1 MTTLDSG
8 MSDEKYAQIIAAR
21 KAGKRVWAKNGRPN
35 TDLKKPKATRKQRAA
50 SRENVKRA
58 NKLREA
64 RKLLKE
70 HAEKAPK
77 AGSIAAPAVLVHTR
91 PDGRVARFE
100 VARFLDF
107 CNQLLIQSKD
117 SGVVHFELLGSQK
130 YVLDQ
135 IVEGLRKGVTTFVV
149 LKGRQQGIST
159 LFLALD
165 LFEAFEHPGTIGV
178 FATHDEGSRD
188 QFRNQ
193 IEVFLTGLPKT
204 HKIEYDTNNRLMLV
218 LKNLSMFRYLVAG
231 TRTTTN
237 KLGRSGGC
245 NYCHATETAFWGSA
259 DDLKALMQTFSET
272 YPHRKYFFESTANGF
287 NHFQEMYE
295 IADDSPA
302 QMAIFSGWW
311 RDERNEFSAEH
322 PLYPQY
328 MPQGTRTPLSTFE
341 KQKIREVKEQ
351 YGFTITAGQ
360 VAWYRFHLETKCGGD
375 QSMMNQEQPWTA
387 EDAFIS
393 TGSSFFTSPV
403 LTDLSKEAKK
413 HPCLPFVFRI
423 NDRFEDIQLQKVSDT
438 RRCDLKIWEMP
449 VAGAKYVIGA
459 DPIFGSSDN
468 RDNGV
473 ITIGRAYADCIVQV
487 AEYVSP
493 SISAFQYAWI
503 IAFLAGLY
511 DEVYLVLEIT
521 GPGAVVYEELK
532 QLRQKLARITPG
544 QNDDIRNCMKH
555 MKHFMYTRSD
565 SLSPSYFLQ
574 WKSSEELRR
583 QMLNL
588 FRDGITAKRLHVRSM
603 HLIDEMRYL
612 MIDGGDIQC
621 PANKQDDRVFGVGL
635 MYWGWDRTVRRRI
648 WRNDG
653 MTLIETKKR
662 EEIGDPNQ
670 IVGMAQRFLKDA
682 RINVPQ

>member
-1 MTTLDSG
+1 MRKPVRAKKKKRKKRAKKAHPVKAPL
-8 MSDEKYAQIIAAR
+8 IAA
-21 KAGKRVWAKNGRPN
+21 AK
-35 TDLKKPKATRKQRAA
+35 
-50 SRENVKRA
+50 
-58 NKLREA
+58 
-64 RKLLKE
+64 
-70 HAEKAPK
+70 
-77 AGSIAAPAVLVHTR
+77 AAPAPGIQGISPSKHRSR
-91 PDGRVARFE
+91 PDGSVAKFPLERFM
-100 VARFLDF
+100 DF
-107 CNQLLIQSKD
+107 CGQLLIQSRD
-117 SGVVHFELLGSQK
+117 SGVVNFELLGSQL
-130 YVLDQ
+130 YVLEQ
-135 IVEGLRKGVTTFVV
+135 IVEGLDRGVTTFVI

-193 IEVFLTGLPKT
+193 IEVFLTGLPKAY
-204 HKIEYDTNNRLMLV
+204 KVEYETNNRLMLV
-218 LKNLSMFRYLVAG
+218 LRNLSMFRYLVAG

-245 NYCHATETAFWGSA
+245 NFCHATEVAFWGSA

-287 NHFQEMYE
+287 NHFEEMYS
-295 IADDSPA
+295 IAEDSPA
-302 QMAIFSGWW
+302 QMAVFSGWW
-311 RDERNEFSAEH
+311 RDERNEFSENH
-322 PLYPQY
+322 PLYLQY
-328 MPQGTRTPLSTFE
+328 MPDGVDTPLSPIE
-341 KQKIREVKEQ
+341 KRKIKEVKEK
-351 YGFTITAGQ
+351 YRFTITAGQ
-360 VAWYRFHLETKCGGD
+360 LAWYRFHLETKCSGD
-375 QSMMNQEQPWTA
+375 QSMMNQEQPWTS

-393 TGSSFFTSPV
+393 TGSSFFPSKI
-403 LTDLSKEAKK
+403 LTELSLEAKK
-413 HPCLPFVFRI
+413 HHCMPFVFRI
-423 NDRFEDIQLQKVSDT
+423 NDYFEQTALQKISDT
-438 RRCDLKIWEMP
+438 KRCELKIWEMP

-493 SISAFQYAWI
+493 SISAYQYAWI

-511 DEVYLVLEIT
+511 DEVFLVLEIT

-544 QNDDIRNCMKH
+544 ENDDIRNCMKH

-603 HLIDEMRYL
+603 HLIEEMRYL
-612 MIDGGDIQC
+612 AIEGGSIDV
-621 PANKQDDRVFGVGL
+621 PSNKQDDRVFGAGL
-635 MYWGWDRTVRRRI
+635 MYWGWDRTVRKRI
-648 WRNDG
+648 WRQDG
-653 MTLIETKKR
+653 MTLIQTKDR
-662 EEIGDPNQ
+662 EERGDPQQ
-670 IVGMAQRFLKDA
+670 IVGMVKRFLQNVHID
-682 RINVPQ
+682 VPQ